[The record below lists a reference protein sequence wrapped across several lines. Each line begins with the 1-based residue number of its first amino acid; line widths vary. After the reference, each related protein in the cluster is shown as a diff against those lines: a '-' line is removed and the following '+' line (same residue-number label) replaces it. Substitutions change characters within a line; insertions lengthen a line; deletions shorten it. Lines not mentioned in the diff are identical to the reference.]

1 MTRGVKKG
9 GYFTRNLLQNT
20 PVKNTKLPLG
30 RETDYPQKYAPD
42 TLCPIPREGD
52 RAQFAGVDI
61 WNAWDLTWLAPGGL
75 PRVATAEIRVP
86 AESPNIVES
95 KSLKLYLG
103 SFAMSEFPS
112 FGAVAERIADDLSS
126 CAGARVTVRILAIAE
141 TEARP
146 VARLAG
152 ACIDGLDVTCDDADV
167 NPELLSADDGVSVTE
182 DLHSHLLR
190 SLCPVTRQPDIG
202 SVQVSYSGP
211 RIDRAG
217 LLRYIVS
224 YREHNDFHEACVE
237 RMYADILD
245 RCKPQALTVHARY
258 QRRGGIDI
266 NPVRTNTHAV
276 ARNLRLWRQ

>member
-1 MTRGVKKG
+1 MKD
-9 GYFTRNLLQNT
+9 NN
-20 PVKNTKLPLG
+20 LPLG

-42 TLCPIPREGD
+42 TLCPIARPGD
-52 RAQFAGVDI
+52 RTQFSGVDI

-86 AESPNIVES
+86 ADSPSIVES

-103 SFAMSEFPS
+103 SFAMSEFES
-112 FGAVAERIADDLSS
+112 AGKVEGRIATDLSA
-126 CAGARVTVRILAIAE
+126 CAGAHVDVRVIPVAE
-141 TEARP
+141 TEVRR

-152 ACIDGLDVTCDDADV
+152 NCIDNLDITCTDTEINPSLLLAD
-167 NPELLSADDGVSVTE
+167 ESDIVTE

-190 SLCPVTRQPDIG
+190 SLCPVTNQPDIG
-202 SVQVSYSGP
+202 SVQVSYRGP

-237 RMYADILD
+237 RMYTDILD
-245 RCKPQALTVHARY
+245 RCNPQTLTVHARY

-266 NPVRTNTHAV
+266 NPVRTNTGET